1 VDDLLIGQ
9 PSTFNHVRD
18 PNRAGCIGDGGF
30 DVLCAADFLTVDANN
45 DIARPEPIRAAGE
58 LERTEL
64 TANPLSDGLPSAPN

>member
-45 DIARPEPIRAAGE
+45 DIARPDTDPRRWRVRAN
-58 LERTEL
+58 RI
-64 TANPLSDGLPSAPN
+64 DR